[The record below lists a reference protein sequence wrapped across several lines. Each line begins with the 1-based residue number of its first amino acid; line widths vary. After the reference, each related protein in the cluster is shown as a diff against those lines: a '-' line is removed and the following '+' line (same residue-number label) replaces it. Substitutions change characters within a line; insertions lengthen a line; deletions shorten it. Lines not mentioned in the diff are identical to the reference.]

1 MEYINLPDGT
11 LAPVSPYCHAVRA
24 GDLLFVTGQL
34 AQEPTTNEIQR
45 GAIEDQTRR
54 VMDNLKLVLEA
65 GGSSFDQVVMA
76 RVFVTDMRFL
86 PILNP
91 IYASYFSSGHIPGR
105 TAIGVTGLA
114 GLGDLEID
122 LIAYCGGSGDS
133 GDNGGSKNSG
143 DKA

>member
-1 MEYINLPDGT
+1 MDYINLPNGT

-34 AQEPTTNEIQR
+34 AQDPTTGEIGR
-45 GAIEDQTRR
+45 GSIEDQTRR
-54 VMDNLKLVLEA
+54 VMDNLKLVLEEA
-65 GGSSFDQVVMA
+65 GSSFDQVVMA

-91 IYASYFSSGHIPGR
+91 IYASYFSTGHIPAR

-114 GLGDLEID
+114 GLGELEID
-122 LIAYCGGSGDS
+122 LIAYCGSEAIS
-133 GDNGGSKNSG
+133 RTTS
-143 DKA
+143 

>member
-1 MEYINLPDGT
+1 LEYITLPNNV

-34 AQEPTTNEIQR
+34 AQDPNTGEVSR

-54 VMDNLKLVLEA
+54 VMDNLKLVLEEA
-65 GGSSFDQVVMA
+65 GSNFDRVVMA

-105 TAIGVTGLA
+105 TAVGVTGLA
-114 GLGDLEID
+114 GLGEIEID
-122 LIAYCGGSGDS
+122 LIAACGE
-133 GDNGGSKNSG
+133 
-143 DKA
+143 A